1 MLALRRRRNG
11 WFRLGPLKSLNTLL
25 NGTTNHVNL
34 EQIKSFVEKQIYE
47 LFQFSF
53 TGNISITL
61 SSPKHTKALSIIM
74 VFVII
79 ENASIDQFA
88 STATILMRFGL
99 SKTRTFESDRIA
111 RCDVSWTLCAC
122 YRHARL

>member
-1 MLALRRRRNG
+1 MV
-11 WFRLGPLKSLNTLL
+11 PLKSLNTLL
-25 NGTTNHVNL
+25 NGTTNHANL
-34 EQIKSFVEKQIYE
+34 EQIKFFVEEQIFE

-79 ENASIDQFA
+79 ENASIDRFA
-88 STATILMRFGL
+88 SKLLF
-99 SKTRTFESDRIA
+99 
-111 RCDVSWTLCAC
+111 
-122 YRHARL
+122 